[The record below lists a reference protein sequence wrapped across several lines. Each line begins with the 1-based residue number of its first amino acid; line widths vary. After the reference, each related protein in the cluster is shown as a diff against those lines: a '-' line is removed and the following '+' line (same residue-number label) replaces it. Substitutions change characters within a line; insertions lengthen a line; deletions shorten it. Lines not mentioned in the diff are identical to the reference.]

1 MCHAWKLVY
10 LRDQF
15 MVLFSPFTPHSN
27 VRLTSHSNVR
37 FFAPMGCHCYED
49 DTQVYMSFPLNNSTK
64 SAEFLPTSRTYLFVY
79 KQKKK
84 KKVQCCMWSK
94 WSMCLTW
101 MWVNNCNKVV
111 NKKKTICKHLQ
122 LNLGTELWLSCQ
134 PAISSTSIQYCMSNL
149 IQSH

>member
-1 MCHAWKLVY
+1 
-10 LRDQF
+10 

-84 KKVQCCMWSK
+84 KKKCNVVCE
-94 WSMCLTW
+94 
-101 MWVNNCNKVV
+101 VNEVCALHG
-111 NKKKTICKHLQ
+111 C
-122 LNLGTELWLSCQ
+122 G
-134 PAISSTSIQYCMSNL
+134 
-149 IQSH
+149 